1 MNMNTEEKREGGF
14 TLLELLIV
22 IAIIAILS
30 ISLVFMLNPAETLRK
45 ARDTQRIS
53 DLKTIQLAIGVMM
66 GATSTP
72 SLDSTFSST
81 ATGICT
87 TRGDGTVLAGDIAY
101 SSIISPTS
109 GIDTTGGTD
118 TVVTSAWS
126 AAGATAISLVNLGR
140 TDGAGWIPIN
150 LKAVAGG
157 STISN
162 FPTDP
167 INVGTLVAS
176 LSNYVYRYG
185 CQNGSLTARPPFVFE
200 INAQLESNAYTV
212 VSDMRASD
220 GGDHPTMYEIGSSLN
235 LLPVGATVL

>member
-53 DLKTIQLAIGVMM
+53 DMKTIQLAIGVMM

-72 SLDSTFSST
+72 SLDGTFSAASSV
-81 ATGICT
+81 CT
-87 TRGDGTVLAGDIAY
+87 TNGAGTIAAGRVHY
-101 SSIISPTS
+101 SSVVVPGS
-109 GIDTTGGTD
+109 GIDTTGGSDSPGASAFTA
-118 TVVTSAWS
+118 VGLGVT
-126 AAGATAISLVNLGR
+126 AANAGR
-140 TDGAGWIPIN
+140 TDGLGWIPIN

-167 INVGTLVAS
+167 INVGTTVAALSS
-176 LSNYVYRYG
+176 LVYRYA
-185 CQNGSLTARPPFVFE
+185 CQNGSGTSRPPFVFE
-200 INAQLESNAYTV
+200 LNAQLESNAYTV

-220 GGDHPTMYEIGSSLN
+220 GGDHPTMYEVGSSLN
-235 LLPVGATVL
+235 LLPIGATVL